1 MRYYAI
7 QPPGRL
13 QEFVSHFWVSEFEAS
28 GTDVFT
34 WLSTADSC
42 AKIVFFYCNESLTS
56 SSIQGHTQTHGCYP
70 NKGSFGIFGV
80 TLFSH
85 AIPQLFGM
93 PAPEISNQM
102 LNLDILLGSKGAEL
116 NEKMA
121 EAADTRQRVN
131 TITAF
136 LEDQLTR
143 HYTPETVITRAI
155 RLIRTQRTGV
165 DLDAL
170 AGQCFL
176 SSKQFERRFREWSGF
191 MPKLYARII
200 RFETALGSYDGQRL
214 LTGIA
219 HECGY
224 YDQSHFIR
232 DFKEFAGL
240 PPARYFS
247 SQSAKVEI

>member
-1 MRYYAI
+1 MKYYTI

-42 AKIVFFYCNESLTS
+42 TKIVFFYCNENLIS
-56 SSIQGHTQTHGCYP
+56 SAIQGHTQTHGRYP
-70 NKGSFGIFGV
+70 NQGSFSIFGI

-102 LNLDILLGSKGAEL
+102 LNPEALLGRKGAEL
-116 NEKMA
+116 NERMS
-121 EAADTRQRVN
+121 EAADTPRRVKI
-131 TITAF
+131 ITAF
-136 LEDQLTR
+136 LEEQLTL
-143 HYTPETVITRAI
+143 YYSPETVITQAI
-155 RLIRTQRTGV
+155 RLIRTQRTGI

-170 AGQCFL
+170 AAQCFL

-200 RFETALGSYDGQRL
+200 RFEAALSGYDGRRP

-240 PPARYFS
+240 PPGRYFTS
-247 SQSAKVEI
+247 EGV